1 MLDKEINIL
10 GAGLCGSLLS
20 IMMAKQG
27 YSVTVREKRSDPRK
41 NRGSAGRSINLA
53 MSAKGINALKYA
65 GIFEQI
71 EPLLM
76 PMKGRM
82 LHFQDGREELQPYG
96 QYDHEFIYSVS
107 RLRLNHL
114 LIDAAEEIGVEIKFQ
129 HSVESFDKEKNVSFQ
144 SNNGGYKLTAKNLL
158 VTDGAGSMMRRSY
171 NGSSPILP
179 QEEILPHIK
188 NKIDQKFYEIIHTEK
203 FVKST
208 DSPLEAAK
216 KGKDTS
222 MWLSINSVKNKNSDI
237 VISAGN
243 TGALLVI
250 AKLNLKMIE
259 SIDKPALSAL
269 WPNKKGMSVVLDLG
283 ANIECS
289 SKNLLDFSIMG
300 ASLYKS
306 LYPNDNPNVALL
318 NIGSEELKGNEI
330 IKETFQILNELKSEN
345 FNFSGYIEG
354 NQLMNGDVNVIVA
367 DGFTGNVALKTA
379 EGTANFIIEELKKTL
394 GGTIIGKISSI
405 LNISNLR
412 KFKKRLDPR
421 LYNGAIFIGLD
432 SPVVKSH
439 GGTDYIG
446 FSNSLEVCNRIIKGN
461 LIDKIKNNIS

>member
-1 MLDKEINIL
+1 MTKSVNIAVDAM
-10 GAGLCGSLLS
+10 GGDGSPKKIIDGIIHNNKLNKDNFYK
-20 IMMAKQG
+20 IFG
-27 YSVTVREKRSDPRK
+27 DK
-41 NRGSAGRSINLA
+41 NR
-53 MSAKGINALKYA
+53 
-65 GIFEQI
+65 
-71 EPLLM
+71 
-76 PMKGRM
+76 
-82 LHFQDGREELQPYG
+82 
-96 QYDHEFIYSVS
+96 
-107 RLRLNHL
+107 
-114 LIDAAEEIGVEIKFQ
+114 
-129 HSVESFDKEKNVSFQ
+129 
-144 SNNGGYKLTAKNLL
+144 
-158 VTDGAGSMMRRSY
+158 
-171 NGSSPILP
+171 
-179 QEEILPHIK
+179 ILPHIE
-188 NKIDQKFYEIIHTEK
+188 NKIDQKFYEIIHTENL
-203 FVKST
+203 VKST

-222 MWLSINSVKNKNSDI
+222 MWLSINSVKKKDSDI

-259 SIDKPALSAL
+259 NIDKPALSAL

-354 NQLMNGDVNVIVA
+354 NQLMNGDVNVVVA

-379 EGTANFIIEELKKTL
+379 EGTANFIIEELKEAL

-405 LNISNLR
+405 LNISNLK

-461 LIDKIKNNIS
+461 LIDKIKDNIT